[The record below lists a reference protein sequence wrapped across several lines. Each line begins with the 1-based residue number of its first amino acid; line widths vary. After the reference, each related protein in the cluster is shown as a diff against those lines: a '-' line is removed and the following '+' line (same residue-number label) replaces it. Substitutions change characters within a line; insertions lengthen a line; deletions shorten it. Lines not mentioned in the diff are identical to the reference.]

1 MTAWADKSETI
12 DALSAAFVKALGEM
26 QDIVKTQTANAGQYA
41 YSYATLADAF
51 GMARP
56 ILAAND
62 LAISQTAE
70 ATHDEVIIWT
80 TVLHSS
86 GQYIT
91 HAPIRLP
98 AGKTAQNTGSALSYG
113 KRYALMAILGLA
125 TEDDD
130 GANASPRGERP
141 RPQARAPKPTK
152 QPAVAR
158 TDEETEIRNMLASI
172 PSQAAARIRGEFKAV
187 FGGGLADLSPDRHG
201 EALDWMVGAVSEWE
215 HDNAEAPVE

>member
-1 MTAWADKSETI
+1 MTAWADKSESI

-86 GQYIT
+86 GQYVT

-113 KRYALMAILGLA
+113 KRYALMAVLGLA

-130 GANASPRGERP
+130 GASASPRGERP
-141 RPQARAPKPTK
+141 RPQARAPKAPPK
-152 QPAVAR
+152 AR

-172 PSQAAARIRGEFKAV
+172 PSNAAARIRGEFKAK
-187 FGGGLADLSPDRHG
+187 FGSGLADLSPDRHG
-201 EALDWMVGAVSEWE
+201 EALDWMIGAISEWE
-215 HDNAEAPVE
+215 HDSAEAEVE